1 MDANDFSAAARKH
14 LEREL
19 EILRQL
25 LDCLRRERECLVT
38 LDTAGA
44 SRIAVEKEEIVRTE
58 QGLAQERRAIVSEA
72 AALLSKRSGG
82 AAVDLSLGEIV
93 ERLRPPHGSQ
103 LMALRA
109 DVRRLAQE
117 AQKMN
122 AVNRQLCAHA
132 LSCVRGYLGLAGRA
146 PNETYGAQG
155 RIVARSAAGGYARRF

>member
-1 MDANDFSAAARKH
+1 MNAQDFSRAARAH

-19 EILRQL
+19 EVLRL
-25 LDCLRRERECLVT
+25 LQDCLRRERECLVA
-38 LDTAGA
+38 LDSAGA
-44 SRIAVEKEEIVRTE
+44 ARIAVEKEEIIRRE

-72 AALLSKRSGG
+72 AALLSERSAG

-132 LSCVRGYLGLAGRA
+132 VSCVRGYLGVAGRA
-146 PNETYGAQG
+146 PAETYGAQG
-155 RIVARSAAGGYARRF
+155 RIVARAAGGGYARRF